1 MSRFGK
7 MIGVAV
13 DTVKSGD
20 FVKIK
25 LSGKATLSSVIS
37 YGEDKVKTYK
47 MKTIRRAPQV
57 DFTFEKLPE
66 RVADTHGQFLHN
78 AHLIKVYLIMC
89 KSYPET
95 VLPTIEHEAIHSGL
109 DDMDFFEEQ
118 EEDMIDAVLQ
128 ARWEGDLM

>member
-20 FVKIK
+20 IMKIK
-25 LSGKATLSSVIS
+25 L
-37 YGEDKVKTYK
+37 GEDKVKTYK

-95 VLPTIEHEAIHSGL
+95 VLPTIEHESIHSGL

-128 ARWEGDLM
+128 ARWEEDLTHV